1 MTRDIRFSGR
11 NSLGWL
17 LCFVVLGLAGCAEV
31 HEAGG
36 FKPARELVYPSPPEE
51 PRFVFERMIRGSADV
66 VPEEADSALKRLLT
80 GDQNLGS
87 TGMAKPYAVAVHRGR
102 IFVSDT
108 VARVIKVYDLPE
120 GRFFQIGQV
129 DQNGEQLKLN
139 ERLTKPIGISVD
151 GSGNLYVADTTAKYI
166 MVYDRDGKFL
176 RKFGGPDFFDRLSSV
191 KVDKKG
197 ERAYAV
203 DIGGVS
209 SEHHRVRVFDAQT
222 GKHLFD
228 FGKRGSGDG
237 EFNLPRDV
245 AIGKD
250 NQLYVVDGGN
260 FRIQVF
266 DKEGKFLK
274 TFGSVG
280 KTMGSFGR
288 PKEADTDSAGNLYVI
303 DAAFGNFQIFN
314 PQGELL
320 MFIGERAEENGPGRF
335 SLPSGITVDEDGRIY
350 VVDQMFKKVD
360 VFRPYKLGEHD
371 GYFGKWGT
379 TKATTKQEK

>member
-1 MTRDIRFSGR
+1 MKLYTCFLGR

-17 LCFVVLGLAGCAEV
+17 LCFVVLGLAACAQV

-36 FKPARELVYPSPPEE
+36 YKSNRALVYPPAPDE
-51 PRFVFERMIRGSADV
+51 PRFIFERMLRGSADV
-66 VPEEADSALKRLLT
+66 EPEAQDSATKRLLM

-87 TGMAKPYAVAVHRGR
+87 KGLAKPYAVAVQRGR

-108 VARVIKVYDLPE
+108 VARSVKVFDMPE
-120 GRFFQIGQV
+120 GRYFTIGN
-129 DQNGEQLKLN
+129 DPALKKGEG
-139 ERLTKPIGISVD
+139 LTKPIGISVD
-151 GSGNLYVADTTAKYI
+151 GSGNLYVADVTPKFI

-176 RKFGGPDFFDRLSSV
+176 RKFGGPEFFDRLTSV
-191 KVDKKG
+191 TVDKKG
-197 ERAYAV
+197 ERVYVV
-203 DIGGVS
+203 DIGGVT
-209 SEHHRVRVFDAQT
+209 SENHRVRVFDAQT

-250 NQLYVVDGGN
+250 NKLYVVDGGN

-266 DKEGKFLK
+266 DSEGKFLQ
-274 TFGSVG
+274 TFGAIG
-280 KTMGSFGR
+280 KQLGSFGR
-288 PKEADTDSAGNLYVI
+288 PKEADTDSDGNLYVI

-320 MFIGERAEENGPGRF
+320 MYIGDRSTENGPGLYD
-335 SLPSGITVDEDGRIY
+335 LPSGIAVDEDGRIY

-360 VFRPYKLGEHD
+360 IFRPYKLGEFE
-371 GYFGKWGT
+371 GYLGKRPT
-379 TKATTKQEK
+379 TGATKK